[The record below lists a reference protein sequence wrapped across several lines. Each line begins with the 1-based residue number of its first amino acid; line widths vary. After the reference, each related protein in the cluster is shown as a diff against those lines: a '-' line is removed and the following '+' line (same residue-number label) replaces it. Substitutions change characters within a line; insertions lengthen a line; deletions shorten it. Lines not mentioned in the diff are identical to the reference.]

1 MKHIFKKY
9 EFASQEVAETRI
21 AALPSQTDEDGN
33 QYPAHSHTIVELGHL
48 VKVDGTYDDEGNELT
63 APVLS
68 DKYSV
73 DVLWN
78 ESEIT
83 SVDAEAVLDEDG
95 MVVTPAETSIAYP
108 YGWASKEVSYD
119 ESTWSNTNG
128 AHTFFG
134 LSFVS

>member
-1 MKHIFKKY
+1 MFKKY
-9 EFASQEVAETRI
+9 EFTDKATAQTRI

-33 QYPAHSHTIVELGHL
+33 EYPAHSHTIVELGYL

-73 DVLWN
+73 DVLWKA
-78 ESEIT
+78 SEIT
-83 SVDAEAVLDEDG
+83 VEKEAAILDEDG
-95 MVVTPAETSIAYP
+95 NVITPAVTKIEYP

-119 ESTWSNTNG
+119 ESTWSNPNG

>member
-21 AALPSQTDEDGN
+21 AALPSQTDEDGS

-78 ESEIT
+78 ESEL
-83 SVDAEAVLDEDG
+83 ADENG
-95 MVVTPAETSIAYP
+95 VISYP